1 MTPTRHLPH
10 PDRLSV
16 ITAVIILA
24 YTLTRVLDLPS
35 RAIHT
40 TLFGS
45 DLGFDLN
52 GRVLML
58 VLVAALISAGSDTL
72 VRSHPRLA
80 QQSNR
85 STVIHWILPGA
96 SALVLGAALNLIPN
110 GLLWWLGL
118 AGSALVLIT
127 VLIAE
132 YISVDRDDPAWE
144 LAALGLTALAY
155 GLALVL
161 FALLRSVSARA
172 VISATIGGL
181 VAGGLTLR
189 LFALKAV
196 PLGRA
201 TLYASVVAV
210 VSAESIWALS
220 YWRITASSAGLL
232 AMIPFY
238 LVVGLA
244 QQHLSGQLTR
254 RIWIEYA
261 VIGGLGMAIAL
272 AYAFTKGLTG

>member
-1 MTPTRHLPH
+1 VTPTRQLPH

-16 ITAVIILA
+16 LTAVIILA
-24 YTLTRVLDLPS
+24 YALTRVLNLPS

-45 DLGFDLN
+45 ALGFDLN

-80 QQSNR
+80 GQPAR

-96 SALVLGAALNLIPN
+96 SALVLGAVLNRIPD

-118 AGSALVLIT
+118 ALSALVLIT

-132 YISVDRDDPAWE
+132 YVAVDRDDPAWDV
-144 LAALGLTALAY
+144 AALGLTALAY
-155 GLALVL
+155 GLALGL

-172 VISATIGGL
+172 VISASIAGLVGGGL
-181 VAGGLTLR
+181 ALR
-189 LFALKAV
+189 LFALKAI
-196 PLGRA
+196 PIGRA
-201 TLYASVVAV
+201 TLYAAIVGL
-210 VSAESIWALS
+210 VSAEAIWALG
-220 YWRITASSAGLL
+220 YWRIQASSAGLL

-244 QQHLSGQLTR
+244 QQHLAGQLTR

-261 VIGGLGMAIAL
+261 VIGGLGLAIAL
-272 AYAFTKGLTG
+272 AYAFA

>member
-1 MTPTRHLPH
+1 MAPTRHLPH

-24 YTLTRVLDLPS
+24 YALTRVLDLPS
-35 RAIHT
+35 RAVHT

-45 DLGFDLN
+45 DLGFELN

-80 QQSNR
+80 TQSNR

-118 AGSALVLIT
+118 ALSALVLIT

-132 YISVDRDDPAWE
+132 YVTVDRDDPAWE

-155 GLALVL
+155 SLALVL

-172 VISATIGGL
+172 VIAATIGAL
-181 VAGGLTLR
+181 VAGGLALR
-189 LFALKAV
+189 LFELKAV
-196 PLGRA
+196 PIGRA
-201 TLYASVVAV
+201 TLYATVVAV

-244 QQHLSGQLTR
+244 QQHLSWQLTR
-254 RIWIEYA
+254 RIWLEYA
-261 VIGGLGMAIAL
+261 IIGGLGLAIAL
-272 AYAFTKGLTG
+272 AYAFA

>member
-1 MTPTRHLPH
+1 MTPSRHLPH
-10 PDRLSV
+10 TDRLSV

-24 YTLTRVLDLPS
+24 YALTRVLDLPS
-35 RAIHT
+35 RAVHT

-72 VRSHPRLA
+72 IRSHPRLA
-80 QQSNR
+80 GQSNR

-96 SALVLGAALNLIPN
+96 SALVLGAVLNRVPD

-118 AGSALVLIT
+118 ALSALVLLT

-132 YISVDRDDPAWE
+132 YVTVDRDDPAWE

-172 VISATIGGL
+172 VISATIGAL
-181 VAGGLTLR
+181 VAGGLALR

-196 PLGRA
+196 PVGRA
-201 TLYASVVAV
+201 TRYAAVVAV

-220 YWRITASSAGLL
+220 YWRITAGSAGLL

-254 RIWIEYA
+254 RVWVEYA
-261 VIGGLGMAIAL
+261 VVGGLGLAIAL
-272 AYAFTKGLTG
+272 AYAFA

>member
-1 MTPTRHLPH
+1 MQPKRHLPH

-16 ITAVIILA
+16 LTAVIILA
-24 YTLTRVLDLPS
+24 YALTRVLDLPS
-35 RAIHT
+35 RAVNT

-45 DLGFDLN
+45 ALGLDLN
-52 GRVLML
+52 GRFLML

-72 VRSHPRLA
+72 FRSHPRLA
-80 QQSNR
+80 GQPAR

-96 SALVLGAALNLIPN
+96 SALVLGAALNLIPD

-118 AGSALVLIT
+118 ALSAVVLIA

-132 YISVDRDDPAWE
+132 YVVVDRDDPAWDV
-144 LAALGLTALAY
+144 AALGLTALAY

-172 VISATIGGL
+172 VISASIAGL
-181 VAGGLTLR
+181 AAAGLALR
-189 LFALKAV
+189 LFALKDA

-201 TLYASVVAV
+201 SLYAAVVGL
-210 VSAESIWALS
+210 VSAEAIWALG
-220 YWRITASSAGLL
+220 YWRVTPSSAGLL

-238 LVVGLA
+238 LAVGLA
-244 QQHLSGQLTR
+244 QQHLAGQLTR

-261 VIGGLGMAIAL
+261 VIGGLGLAIAL
-272 AYAFTKGLTG
+272 AYALA

>member
-1 MTPTRHLPH
+1 MTPTRQLPQA
-10 PDRLSV
+10 DRLSV
-16 ITAVIILA
+16 LTAVIILA
-24 YTLTRVLDLPS
+24 YALTRVLDLPS

-72 VRSHPRLA
+72 VRSHPRLGS
-80 QQSNR
+80 QPGR

-96 SALVLGAALNLIPN
+96 SALVLGAVLNRLPD

-118 AGSALVLIT
+118 ALSALVLIA

-132 YISVDRDDPAWE
+132 YVVVDRDDPAWDV
-144 LAALGLTALAY
+144 AALGLTALAY

-172 VISATIGGL
+172 VISASIAGL
-181 VAGGLTLR
+181 VAGGLALR
-189 LFALKAV
+189 LFVLKAV
-196 PLGRA
+196 PAGRA
-201 TLYASVVAV
+201 TLYAGIVGV
-210 VSAESIWALS
+210 VSAEAVWALG
-220 YWRITASSAGLL
+220 YWRIQASSAGLL
-232 AMIPFY
+232 AMVPFY

-244 QQHLSGQLTR
+244 QQHLAGQLTR

-261 VIGGLGMAIAL
+261 VIGGLGLAIAL
-272 AYAFTKGLTG
+272 AYAFAKV

>member
-1 MTPTRHLPH
+1 MQPTRHLPH
-10 PDRLSV
+10 ADRLSV
-16 ITAVIILA
+16 LTAVIILA

-35 RAIHT
+35 RAVHT

-45 DLGFDLN
+45 ALGLDLN

-72 VRSHPRLA
+72 LRSHPRLA
-80 QQSNR
+80 GQTST

-96 SALVLGAALNLIPN
+96 SALVLGAALNLLPD

-118 AGSALVLIT
+118 ALSALVLIT

-132 YISVDRDDPAWE
+132 YVVVDRDDPAWDV
-144 LAALGLTALAY
+144 AALGLTALAY

-172 VISATIGGL
+172 VISASIGGL
-181 VAGGLTLR
+181 VAGGLALR
-189 LFALKAV
+189 LFALKDV
-196 PLGRA
+196 PKGRA
-201 TLYASVVAV
+201 SIYAAVVGL
-210 VSAESIWALS
+210 VSAEAIWALS
-220 YWRITASSAGLL
+220 YWRVTPSSAGLL

-244 QQHLSGQLTR
+244 QQHLAGQLTR

-261 VIGGLGMAIAL
+261 VVGGLGLAIAL
-272 AYAFTKGLTG
+272 AYAFA

>member
-16 ITAVIILA
+16 LTAVIVLA
-24 YTLTRVLDLPS
+24 YALTRVLALPS

-45 DLGFDLN
+45 ELGFDLN
-52 GRVLML
+52 GQVLML

-80 QQSNR
+80 AQPGR
-85 STVIHWILPGA
+85 GTAIHWILPGA
-96 SALVLGAALNLIPN
+96 SALVLGAVLNRLPD

-118 AGSALVLIT
+118 AASAMVLLL

-132 YISVDRDDPAWE
+132 YVTVDPDDPGWD

-155 GLALVL
+155 ALALVL
-161 FALLRSVSARA
+161 FALLRSASARA
-172 VISATIGGL
+172 IISATIAGL
-181 VAGGLTLR
+181 VAGGLALR

-196 PLGRA
+196 PIGRSV
-201 TLYASVVAV
+201 LYAFIVGVIA
-210 VSAESIWALS
+210 AEAIWALG

-232 AMIPFY
+232 AMVPFY
-238 LVVGLA
+238 LAVGLA
-244 QQHLSGQLTR
+244 QQHLAGQLSR

-261 VIGGLGMAIAL
+261 VVGALGLTIAL
-272 AYAFTKGLTG
+272 IYAFA